1 MSNNSGNLPSI
12 VVAAVLKKSSR
23 EVVGYRLVCLDDG
36 KVDDIATADFI
47 RGYKSNKVNV
57 LNAKVT
63 LGYKKDILGNPVIG
77 ADGNKITVEEVTG
90 EGMSLNNL
98 PQVMTRLD
106 PKDPMYI
113 TKDTKNNVVYAV
125 RCPGNTHKVVDFG
138 GKILLLDER
147 DFRYY
152 KSNLVNIEPL
162 IDETIDISKIMSVP
176 LDKRKGK
183 FDGNTTGM
191 NVVSK
196 ELRDKTAQQLA
207 EKEANKQKPTMAGV
221 FALADGDD
229 SFVETDR
236 GNIYTT
242 YDGGLVFDFAGNDE
256 LNDYKR
262 VGNIGA
268 GYKFA
273 TALMCLRNLNYFYYS
288 LLQELNRKLLPAD
301 FVELKTM
308 AVSPSVL
315 YANVGFIDEH
325 SIEELTF
332 VLMHEAMHLLFRHNY
347 YGINKNQEIHNIA
360 ADLIINKMITDE
372 YGCLPGN
379 KSPVRVST
387 RGGEIGIKYCEDGVW
402 LEAIDTT
409 VDTSESVYHELI
421 TQIQPQLN
429 NMKSQGKGNS
439 QGQQG
444 QSQGQQQGQSQ
455 GQQQGQS
462 QGQQQGQSQGQ
473 QQGQSQGQ
481 QQGQSQGQS
490 QGQGGVP
497 QVGQNGESFDIT
509 FRGTKITINPKFR
522 DIVLSKEDAEKG
534 KEGIGDKTTELAN
547 KAQNAC
553 KVAGQE
559 MSPLIQATLKIES
572 VIVRPSWRRVL
583 KQFLSKFGE
592 KYYTYAAV
600 NKRYLHMGLHVPGP
614 KTSEEN
620 SKKLKNIVLAIDTS
634 GSMFSDENLSKIV
647 SLACSIV
654 KQYDADGDIIY
665 WDTSVTST
673 GRFKDT
679 KSLVRT
685 DVKGGGGT
693 DINCLFEYLDKK
705 YPKKNDMPS
714 LVMVMTDGYF
724 GTLEEKYVKKYKNVI
739 WAITEPDLKA
749 FNKPENGK
757 VARIDM

>member
-63 LGYKKDILGNPVIG
+63 LGYKKDILGNPVKG
-77 ADGNKITVEEVTG
+77 ADGNKIAIEEVTG
-90 EGMSLNNL
+90 EGMSLDNL
-98 PQVMTRLD
+98 PQIMTRLD
-106 PKDPMYI
+106 PTNPMYI
-113 TKDTKNNVVYAV
+113 TKDTKNSVVYAV
-125 RCPGNTHKVVDFG
+125 RCPGNTHKVVDYG

-162 IDETIDISKIMSVP
+162 IDETVDISKIMSVP

-221 FALADGDD
+221 FALADGDN

-236 GNIYTT
+236 GNVYTT
-242 YDGGLVFDFAGNDE
+242 YDGGLVFDFVGNDD
-256 LNDYKR
+256 LNDYKK
-262 VGNIGA
+262 VGKIGA

-347 YGINKNQEIHNIA
+347 YGINKNQEVHNIA
-360 ADLIINKMITDE
+360 ADLIINKIITDE

-379 KSPVRVST
+379 RSPVYVNT
-387 RGGEIGIKYCEDGVW
+387 RGGNIGIKYCEDGLW

-409 VDTSESVYHELI
+409 VDTSESIYHELI

-429 NMKSQGKGNS
+429 KMRS
-439 QGQQG
+439 QGQG
-444 QSQGQQQGQSQ
+444 KSQGQQQGQ
-455 GQQQGQS
+455 GQQQ
-462 QGQQQGQSQGQ
+462 
-473 QQGQSQGQ
+473 
-481 QQGQSQGQS
+481 QSQGQS

-509 FRGTKITINPKFR
+509 FRGTKITIDPKFR

-534 KEGIGDKTTELAN
+534 KEGIGDKTTELSN

-614 KTSEEN
+614 RTSEEN

-724 GTLEEKYVKKYKNVI
+724 GNLREEYVKKYKNVI

>member
-1 MSNNSGNLPSI
+1 MSNNSGSLPSI

-63 LGYKKDILGNPVIG
+63 LGYKKDILGNPVKG
-77 ADGNKITVEEVTG
+77 ADGNKIAIEEVAG
-90 EGMSLNNL
+90 EGMSLDNL
-98 PQVMTRLD
+98 PQIMTRLD
-106 PKDPMYI
+106 PTNPMYI

-125 RCPGNTHKVVDFG
+125 RCPGNTHKVVDYG

-221 FALADGDD
+221 FALADGDN

-236 GNIYTT
+236 GNVYTT
-242 YDGGLVFDFAGNDE
+242 YDGGLVFDFVGNDD
-256 LNDYKR
+256 LNDYKK
-262 VGNIGA
+262 VGKIGA

-347 YGINKNQEIHNIA
+347 YGINKNQEVHNIA

-379 KSPVRVST
+379 KSPVYVNT
-387 RGGEIGIKYCEDGVW
+387 RGGNIGIKYCEDGLW

-409 VDTSESVYHELI
+409 VDTSESIYHELI

-429 NMKSQGKGNS
+429 KMRS
-439 QGQQG
+439 QGQG
-444 QSQGQQQGQSQ
+444 KSQGQQQGQ
-455 GQQQGQS
+455 GQQQ
-462 QGQQQGQSQGQ
+462 
-473 QQGQSQGQ
+473 
-481 QQGQSQGQS
+481 QSQGQS
-490 QGQGGVP
+490 QCQGGVP

-509 FRGTKITINPKFR
+509 FRGTKITIDPKFR

-534 KEGIGDKTTELAN
+534 KEGIGDKTTELSN

-614 KTSEEN
+614 RTSEEN

-724 GTLEEKYVKKYKNVI
+724 GNLREEYVKKYKNVI

>member
-106 PKDPMYI
+106 PKDHMYI

-236 GNIYTT
+236 GNVYTT

-347 YGINKNQEIHNIA
+347 YGINKNQEVHNIA

-429 NMKSQGKGNS
+429 NMKSQGQ
-439 QGQQG
+439 QGQSQG
-444 QSQGQQQGQSQ
+444 QSQGQQQGQS
-455 GQQQGQS
+455 
-462 QGQQQGQSQGQ
+462 
-473 QQGQSQGQ
+473 
-481 QQGQSQGQS
+481 
-490 QGQGGVP
+490 QGGVP

>member
-1 MSNNSGNLPSI
+1 MLVNNIFYLYSSRKERRKNLSNNSGNLPSI

-36 KVDDIATADFI
+36 KVDDIDTADFI

-63 LGYKKDILGNPVIG
+63 LGYKKDILGNPVKG
-77 ADGNKITVEEVTG
+77 ADGNKIAIEEVTG
-90 EGMSLNNL
+90 EGMSLDNL
-98 PQVMTRLD
+98 PQIMTRLD
-106 PKDPMYI
+106 PTNPMYI
-113 TKDTKNNVVYAV
+113 TKDTKNSVVYAV
-125 RCPGNTHKVVDFG
+125 RCPGNTHKVVDYG

-162 IDETIDISKIMSVP
+162 IDETVDISKIMSVP

-221 FALADGDD
+221 FALADGDN

-236 GNIYTT
+236 GNVYTT
-242 YDGGLVFDFAGNDE
+242 YDGGLVFDFVGNDD
-256 LNDYKR
+256 LNDYKK
-262 VGNIGA
+262 VGKIGA

-347 YGINKNQEIHNIA
+347 YGINKNQEVHNIA

-379 KSPVRVST
+379 KSPVYVNT
-387 RGGEIGIKYCEDGVW
+387 RGGNIGIKYCEDGLW

-409 VDTSESVYHELI
+409 VDTSESIYHELI

-429 NMKSQGKGNS
+429 KMRS
-439 QGQQG
+439 QGQG
-444 QSQGQQQGQSQ
+444 KSQGQQQGQ
-455 GQQQGQS
+455 GQQQ
-462 QGQQQGQSQGQ
+462 
-473 QQGQSQGQ
+473 
-481 QQGQSQGQS
+481 QSQGQS

-509 FRGTKITINPKFR
+509 FRGTKITIDPKFR

-534 KEGIGDKTTELAN
+534 KEGIGDKTTELSN

-614 KTSEEN
+614 RTSEEN

-724 GTLEEKYVKKYKNVI
+724 GNLREEYVKKYKNVI

>member
-1 MSNNSGNLPSI
+1 MSNNSGSLPSI

-63 LGYKKDILGNPVIG
+63 LGYKKDIIGNPVKG
-77 ADGNKITVEEVTG
+77 ADGNKIAIEEVTG
-90 EGMSLNNL
+90 EGMSLDNL
-98 PQVMTRLD
+98 PQIMTRLA
-106 PKDPMYI
+106 PTNPMYI

-125 RCPGNTHKVVDFG
+125 RCPGNTHKVVDYG

-236 GNIYTT
+236 GNVYTT
-242 YDGGLVFDFAGNDE
+242 YDGGLVFDFVGNDD
-256 LNDYKR
+256 LNDYKK
-262 VGNIGA
+262 VGKIGA

-347 YGINKNQEIHNIA
+347 YGINKDQEIHNIA

-379 KSPVRVST
+379 KSPVYVNT
-387 RGGEIGIKYCEDGVW
+387 RSGNVGIKYCENCVW
-402 LEAIDTT
+402 LEAVDTT
-409 VDTSESVYHELI
+409 VDTSESIYHELI

-429 NMKSQGKGNS
+429 KMRS
-439 QGQQG
+439 QGQGKSQG
-444 QSQGQQQGQSQ
+444 QSQGQ
-455 GQQQGQS
+455 GQQQ
-462 QGQQQGQSQGQ
+462 
-473 QQGQSQGQ
+473 
-481 QQGQSQGQS
+481 QSQGQS

-509 FRGTKITINPKFR
+509 FRGTKITIDPKFR

-534 KEGIGDKTTELAN
+534 KEGIGDKTTELSN

-614 KTSEEN
+614 RTSEEN
-620 SKKLKNIVLAIDTS
+620 SKKLKNILLAIDTS

-724 GTLEEKYVKKYKNVI
+724 GNLREEYVKKYKNVI

>member
-347 YGINKNQEIHNIA
+347 YGINKNQEVHNIA

-444 QSQGQQQGQSQ
+444 QSQGQSQGQQQ

-462 QGQQQGQSQGQ
+462 QGQQGQSQGQ
-473 QQGQSQGQ
+473 Q
-481 QQGQSQGQS
+481 